1 MNGKKAKLIR
11 KRAEELQIQ
20 WINSLL
26 TDDADKLTAEILDKA
41 LPDQEYYFKNGT
53 IYLSFMNHKWIEK
66 KLKKDINLKLEN
78 LINSNA

>member
-11 KRAEELQIQ
+11 KRARELQLE

-26 TDDADKLTAEILDKA
+26 TEGETITSMELDQA
-41 LPDQEYYFKNGT
+41 LPEQEYYLKNGT
-53 IYLSFMNHKWIEK
+53 IYLSYMNHKWIEK

>member
-11 KRAEELQIQ
+11 KRARELQLE
-20 WINSLL
+20 WINSLVPEEE
-26 TDDADKLTAEILDKA
+26 TITEEKLDEA
-41 LPDQEYYFKNGT
+41 LPPDKYYMSRVT
-53 IYLSFMNHKWIEK
+53 LYLSFMNYKWIEK

>member
-1 MNGKKAKLIR
+1 MNGKKSKLIR
-11 KRAEELQIQ
+11 RRALELQLE

-26 TDDADKLTAEILDKA
+26 TEGETITSMELDQA
-41 LPDQEYYFKNGT
+41 LPDQEYYFKSGT
-53 IYLSFMNHKWIEK
+53 IYLSYMNHKWIEK

>member
-1 MNGKKAKLIR
+1 MNGKKSKLIR
-11 KRAEELQIQ
+11 RRALELQLE

-26 TDDADKLTAEILDKA
+26 TEDQEITPELLYQA
-41 LPDQEYYFKNGT
+41 LPDDEYYISRGT
-53 IYLSFMNHKWIEK
+53 IHLSFMNHKWIEK

>member
-1 MNGKKAKLIR
+1 MNGKKSKLIR
-11 KRAEELQIQ
+11 RRALELQLE

-26 TDDADKLTAEILDKA
+26 TEDQEITPELLYQA
-41 LPDQEYYFKNGT
+41 LPDDQYYVSRGT

>member
-1 MNGKKAKLIR
+1 MNGKKSKLIR
-11 KRAEELQIQ
+11 RRALELQLE

-26 TDDADKLTAEILDKA
+26 TEGETITSMELDQA
-41 LPDQEYYFKNGT
+41 LPEQEYYFKNGT
-53 IYLSFMNHKWIEK
+53 IYLSYMNHKWIEK

>member
-1 MNGKKAKLIR
+1 MNGKKSKLIR
-11 KRAEELQIQ
+11 RRALELQLE

-26 TDDADKLTAEILDKA
+26 TEGETITSMELDQA
-41 LPDQEYYFKNGT
+41 LPEQEYYLKNGT
-53 IYLSFMNHKWIEK
+53 IYLSYMNHKWIEK

>member
-1 MNGKKAKLIR
+1 MNGKKSKLIR
-11 KRAEELQIQ
+11 RRALELQLE

-26 TDDADKLTAEILDKA
+26 TEGETITSMELDKA
-41 LPDQEYYFKNGT
+41 LPEQEYYFKIGT
-53 IYLSFMNHKWIEK
+53 IYLSYMNHKWVEK

>member
-1 MNGKKAKLIR
+1 MNGKKSKLIR
-11 KRAEELQIQ
+11 RRALELQLE

-26 TDDADKLTAEILDKA
+26 TEGETITSMELDQA
-41 LPDQEYYFKNGT
+41 LPDDKYYVSRGT
-53 IYLSFMNHKWIEK
+53 IHLSFMNHKWIEK

>member
-1 MNGKKAKLIR
+1 MNGKKSKLIR
-11 KRAEELQIQ
+11 RRALELQLE

-26 TDDADKLTAEILDKA
+26 TEDQEITPELLYQA
-41 LPDQEYYFKNGT
+41 LPDDEFYVSRGT
-53 IYLSFMNHKWIEK
+53 IHLSFMNHKWIEK

>member
-1 MNGKKAKLIR
+1 MNGKKTKLIR
-11 KRAEELQIQ
+11 RRALELQLE

-26 TDDADKLTAEILDKA
+26 TEDQEITPELLYQA
-41 LPDQEYYFKNGT
+41 LPDDEYYVSRGT
-53 IYLSFMNHKWIEK
+53 IHLSFMNHKWIEK

>member
-11 KRAEELQIQ
+11 RRALELQLE

-26 TDDADKLTAEILDKA
+26 TEDQEITPELLYQA
-41 LPDQEYYFKNGT
+41 LPDDEYYVSRGT
-53 IYLSFMNHKWIEK
+53 IHLSFMNHKWIEK

>member
-1 MNGKKAKLIR
+1 MNGKTSKLIR
-11 KRAEELQIQ
+11 RRALELQLE

-26 TDDADKLTAEILDKA
+26 TEGETITSMELDQA
-41 LPDQEYYFKNGT
+41 LPEQEYYFKNGT
-53 IYLSFMNHKWIEK
+53 IYLSYMNHKWIEK

>member
-1 MNGKKAKLIR
+1 MNGKKSKLIR
-11 KRAEELQIQ
+11 RRALELQLE

-26 TDDADKLTAEILDKA
+26 TEGETITSIELDQA
-41 LPDQEYYFKNGT
+41 LPDDEYYVSRGT
-53 IYLSFMNHKWIEK
+53 IHLSFMNHKWVEK

>member
-1 MNGKKAKLIR
+1 MNGKTSKLIR
-11 KRAEELQIQ
+11 RRALELQLE

-26 TDDADKLTAEILDKA
+26 TEDQQITPELLNQA
-41 LPDQEYYFKNGT
+41 LPDDEYYISRGT
-53 IYLSFMNHKWIEK
+53 IHLSFMNHKWIEK